1 MKCFRGTGPIVANT
15 NDQATAATGDVPFSG
30 TGTSIS
36 SSVTSGNPIKQF
48 TLTNFYSRV
57 VLTRNLPILVLIYK
71 LANWSELERRRNL
84 PKRIQRRFSQ
94 KSLIASCTLSIKNAG
109 LLWINFY
116 PKAWRKHYAVSS
128 YYEKTTFSWFDKISV
143 AWVDHSQCRFES
155 CPELDKFMIQK
166 WGFRRE

>member
-1 MKCFRGTGPIVANT
+1 MLTYVVVNAMDRFTERCHSPKDYFKRPEANCGQSY
-15 NDQATAATGDVPFSG
+15 N
-30 TGTSIS
+30 
-36 SSVTSGNPIKQF
+36 
-48 TLTNFYSRV
+48 SRV

-128 YYEKTTFSWFDKISV
+128 YYEKSTFSWFDKISV

-166 WGFRRE
+166 WGFRIE